1 MEPDS
6 AKVEASDSNQEPSA
20 DSEVVEPSE
29 SAVAESSAEPDAA
42 PPKLLA
48 QEAYELMTQK
58 LEGFESWDDLTP
70 ATRGLFK
77 QRASQIESLP
87 FFEWCVAEALFNRR
101 PQPANE

>member
-6 AKVEASDSNQEPSA
+6 AEVEASDSNQEPSA
-20 DSEVVEPSE
+20 DSEAAEPSE
-29 SAVAESSAEPDAA
+29 SAVAESSAEPEAA
-42 PPKLLA
+42 PSKLLA

-58 LEGFESWDDLTP
+58 LEGFEPWDDLAP

-77 QRASQIESLP
+77 QRASQMESLP
-87 FFEWCVAEALFNRR
+87 LFEWCAVEILFSRR

>member
-6 AKVEASDSNQEPSA
+6 AETEVLDSSQEPSA
-20 DSEVVEPSE
+20 DSEAVEPSE
-29 SAVAESSAEPDAA
+29 SAAAESSAEPEAA

-77 QRASQIESLP
+77 QRASQMESLP
-87 FFEWCVAEALFNRR
+87 LFEWCAAEILLSRR
-101 PQPANE
+101 PQPADE